1 MDFDEYEDDF
11 NDYDDHMNEEVQEDE
26 VEKVHQTKETGKEK
40 AQVQV

>member
-26 VEKVHQTKETGKEK
+26 VEKVQ
-40 AQVQV
+40 